1 MSKEETLKKL
11 NMENTND
18 PVYVFCRS
26 GVKSVYSTIELRK
39 KGFKAFN
46 VIGGLKKYKEFSKKD
61 FPII

>member
-1 MSKEETLKKL
+1 
-11 NMENTND
+11 MENTND